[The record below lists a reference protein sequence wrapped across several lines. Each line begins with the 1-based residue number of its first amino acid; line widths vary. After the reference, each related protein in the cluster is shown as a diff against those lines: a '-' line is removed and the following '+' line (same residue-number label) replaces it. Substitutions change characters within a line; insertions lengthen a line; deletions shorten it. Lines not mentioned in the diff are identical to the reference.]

1 MEKEDDDATARAR
14 SLRILL
20 DHILER
26 FRGDTIIEG
35 VGAVAIVEEVRIALT
50 EEFVL
55 LFSEFTQEEIQLA
68 VLMTFDDSK
77 RLPIHLACDK
87 NAPYS
92 VMQALLEADKDKTSI
107 RQPDKW

>member
-1 MEKEDDDATARAR
+1 M
-14 SLRILL
+14 
-20 DHILER
+20 
-26 FRGDTIIEG
+26 
-35 VGAVAIVEEVRIALT
+35 
-50 EEFVL
+50 
-55 LFSEFTQEEIQLA
+55 A

-92 VMQALLEADKDKTSI
+92 VLQALLEADKDKTSI